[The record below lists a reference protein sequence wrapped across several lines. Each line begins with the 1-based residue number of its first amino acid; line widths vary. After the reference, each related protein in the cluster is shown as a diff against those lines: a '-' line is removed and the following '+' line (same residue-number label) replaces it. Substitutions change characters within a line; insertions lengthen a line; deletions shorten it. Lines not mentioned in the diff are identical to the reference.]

1 MSKTIPSTEG
11 EARRESKTNLDS
23 RESRRTKTKSMKR
36 AFCLFWHGLTALLV
50 GMVELLYVILG
61 MRDDSKYGKVLRR
74 VVGTCFTLMVLFVTV
89 AMVIAFYQ
97 EVISKYTCR
106 RYYEDAYCSTQYLSP
121 SVTYHTFYGEN
132 GYVKTSD
139 GDKTI
144 KGIAWIALPLGNDSL
159 VCYSDGK
166 KRGYFNKYT
175 GEIAIRPKYRHAWI
189 FSDGLAS
196 VDDEGWIK
204 FIDASGRVVIDP
216 KIPYMPEE
224 DEYMFHDGRCII
236 PDSSREHFGLID
248 KQGKWLLEPK
258 YTSVLP
264 DGEYLIIE
272 NSQGQSVLDKSLN
285 TLIPWTDGEFS
296 VEDEYISVTLS
307 NHVLQRYNFSGELV
321 EDFYISDISLL
332 TYESDELRYT
342 TTKNYSEEGVL
353 TSETEEP
360 EPSPVLKV
368 AKCRSYEA
376 ENGWY
381 GLMTPDGRIVTPPS
395 YESIKA
401 IGYDLY
407 LCKDNYDDG
416 VVLNGR
422 GEQLIQ

>member
-1 MSKTIPSTEG
+1 M
-11 EARRESKTNLDS
+11 
-23 RESRRTKTKSMKR
+23 
-36 AFCLFWHGLTALLV
+36 
-50 GMVELLYVILG
+50 
-61 MRDDSKYGKVLRR
+61 
-74 VVGTCFTLMVLFVTV
+74 
-89 AMVIAFYQ
+89 
-97 EVISKYTCR
+97 
-106 RYYEDAYCSTQYLSP
+106 
-121 SVTYHTFYGEN
+121 
-132 GYVKTSD
+132 
-139 GDKTI
+139 
-144 KGIAWIALPLGNDSL
+144 
-159 VCYSDGK
+159 
-166 KRGYFNKYT
+166 
-175 GEIAIRPKYRHAWI
+175 
-189 FSDGLAS
+189 
-196 VDDEGWIK
+196 
-204 FIDASGRVVIDP
+204 
-216 KIPYMPEE
+216 
-224 DEYMFHDGRCII
+224 
-236 PDSSREHFGLID
+236 ID

-307 NHVLQRYNFSGELV
+307 NHVLQRYNFSGELI

-342 TTKNYSEEGVL
+342 NTKNYSEEGVL